1 MSTLSDVEV
10 KIFLEEVL
18 CIEDAKTKFKH
29 NKEKLLRE
37 ILYQFQH
44 VEPYHSIV
52 CLGTKPEDRH
62 LPLWDEIKENLF
74 RKRGG
79 RCYVA
84 NQFMKILLEKI
95 GYDVYHTRGSVL
107 KAKNNHVCTLVRDL
121 NQVGD
126 LHMADVGIGYPTWDP
141 IPLNFEV
148 ESPVYHVG
156 FLYFKFQRNGDII
169 TRLHKNDK
177 RYEFPVNIDSKAW
190 HEFMVM
196 RTTPCELT
204 DMQPVMTA
212 MYTVPG
218 AYNSSFLKSLKC
230 VIFKNGKLVAF
241 KDSTFLYENDDH
253 QLQVEQITTRKKLV
267 SKILMYFPQF
277 TLNMVEAALDA
288 SITLKFD

>member
-18 CIEDAKTKFKH
+18 FIEDAETKFTH

-37 ILYQFQH
+37 ILYQFLH
-44 VEPYHSIV
+44 VEPFQNIV

-62 LPLWDEIKENLF
+62 LPPFDEIKENLF

-79 RCYVA
+79 RSYVA

-95 GYDVYHTRGSVL
+95 GYDVYHTASSVL

-169 TRLHKNDK
+169 TRLHKHDK
-177 RYEFPVNIDSKAW
+177 RTW

-196 RTTPCELT
+196 QTTPCELT

-212 MYTVPG
+212 MYTVLG
-218 AYNSSFLKSLKC
+218 AYNSPYLKSLTC
-230 VIFKNGKLVAF
+230 VIFKNDKLVAF

-253 QLQVEQITTRKKLV
+253 QLQVEQITTRKKRV
-267 SKILMYFPQF
+267 SKILIHFPQF
-277 TLNMVEAALDA
+277 TCNMVEAALDA
-288 SITLKFD
+288 